1 MDFNVLPFPYND
13 RSPIL
18 AHFSQTTQVTHQ
30 DGKQT
35 YHFPNKQI
43 EDHYVDGTKEI
54 SYPDGTK
61 RTIFTDGTTDT
72 TFPDGVRVVD
82 YPDGTQQVHQ
92 AC

>member
-1 MDFNVLPFPYND
+1 MYLSTTFRIRFKRFP
-13 RSPIL
+13 SPL
-18 AHFSQTTQVTHQ
+18 QTTQVTHQ

-43 EDHYVDGTKEI
+43 EDHHVDGTKEI

-61 RTIFTDGTTDT
+61 RVIYTDGTTDT

-82 YPDGTQQVHQ
+82 YPDGRQQVYQ
-92 AC
+92 VC